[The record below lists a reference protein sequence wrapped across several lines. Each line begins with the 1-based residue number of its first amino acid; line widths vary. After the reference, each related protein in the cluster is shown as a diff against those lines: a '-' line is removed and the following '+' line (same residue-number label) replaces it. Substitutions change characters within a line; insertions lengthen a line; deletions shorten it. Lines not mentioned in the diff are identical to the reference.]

1 MERLQAAV
9 STLQKN
15 NLRLETENLDLK
27 LDLEKSTKDV
37 PQLQQRIQHLER

>member
-27 LDLEKSTKDV
+27 LDLENARKDF